1 MTTAGVATSSRKIV
15 AIDVPPAL
23 LTCVA
28 ALQRQLQSYIVSN
41 TNSSKTIKSAKPP
54 GHPHRFCQVHNEVA
68 PPIVQRNMTAQRLAT
83 HGVQDGRPVGPLT
96 TA

>member
-41 TNSSKTIKSAKPP
+41 TNSSNDQKRKAAGSPAPFLP
-54 GHPHRFCQVHNEVA
+54 GSQ
-68 PPIVQRNMTAQRLAT
+68 
-83 HGVQDGRPVGPLT
+83 
-96 TA
+96 